1 MVEVLFYVVVVFLE
15 DYEDVEKWIN
25 EFEVEI
31 VISFIVFCCNKGFR
45 EVFSGKCFVMLIMF
59 NI

>member
-1 MVEVLFYVVVVFLE
+1 MVEVLFYVVVVFL
-15 DYEDVEKWIN
+15 EDVEKWIN